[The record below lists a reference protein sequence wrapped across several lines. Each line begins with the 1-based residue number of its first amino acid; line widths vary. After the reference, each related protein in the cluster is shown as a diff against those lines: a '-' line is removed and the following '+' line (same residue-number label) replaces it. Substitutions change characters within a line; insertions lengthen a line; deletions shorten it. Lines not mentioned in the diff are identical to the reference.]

1 MAQPSNA
8 PVLIKPSQIDSL
20 PFLQAEAKEQYKL
33 GLANLWQQYENNP
46 EGSAARQAAYDKI
59 KTASTKLLSQLAQRN
74 RPQSAGQ
81 PRPGSQQAGASQQQ
95 AGQNQMTPQQM
106 QAAAQARAQQQQQQQ
121 QQQGGGGQAGQAG
134 QVRQGQLKLSSQAQA
149 ELDSVQLAIPQ
160 EQQPRWRQQAFALL
174 AKRDQIFAQA
184 TRLQQGMKQ
193 LQSSGQPVPQQTQM
207 QFAEAKKAA
216 EMATRNW
223 RSTKLQGE
231 GKTEEQIKQILAQED
246 QQRQLQQQQRMAN
259 QQGVN
264 QQQQSQMQQQAPQQ
278 STADSKPPAQDQ
290 QPAAS
295 PSPAQPQTG
304 FQQQNAQNQQ
314 GTPVQNQQQ
323 QQQQPPSTQ
332 PQQQTPQ
339 TATQPQ
345 PSQAFQQPQ
354 QGMPQPQRPH
364 VNTQMPSQMGQQQQS
379 MPQTANQQNPQR
391 PQVLN
396 HQQAMSQAA
405 ATYQQKNNQGPQQ
418 GQQPAPMPNGLPFS
432 GNQPASATQQNTP
445 TYPNLATTQQQ
456 SATTKFPI
464 PKQLQLDPRSQGP
477 VAGPPSRPTLNNAG
491 PMYHPGIQRAPPYTL
506 EGEGDRVLSKRK
518 LDELVRQVTGSAPAS
533 SSDSE
538 SSSVLNPDVE
548 ECILEMTDNFVDEVI
563 TSACRLAKLRPG
575 QTLDLRDIQIT
586 LERNYGIRVP
596 GYSLDEVRTV
606 KKFQPAPGWTT
617 KMQAVQTGKIVNNK
631 DS

>member
-1 MAQPSNA
+1 MAQPSQT
-8 PVLIKPSQIDSL
+8 PLIKPSQIDQL
-20 PFLQAEAKEQYKL
+20 PFLQADAKEQYKN

-46 EGSAARQAAYDKI
+46 EGSPARQAAHEKI
-59 KTASTKLLSQLAQRN
+59 KTASTKLLSQLANRN

-95 AGQNQMTPQQM
+95 GGQNQMTPQQM
-106 QAAAQARAQQQQQQQ
+106 QAAAQARAAQQQQQ
-121 QQQGGGGQAGQAG
+121 QQQGGGGQPGQ
-134 QVRQGQLKLSSQAQA
+134 QGQMRQCPIKLSPQAQT

-160 EQQPRWRQQAFALL
+160 EQQPRWRQQAFAVL

-193 LQSSGQPVPQQTQM
+193 MQSSGQQVPQQTQI

-223 RSTKLQGE
+223 RSTKLHGE

-246 QQRQLQQQQRMAN
+246 QQRQLQQQQRMGN

-264 QQQQSQMQQQAPQQ
+264 HQQQSQMQQQAPQQ
-278 STADSKPPAQDQ
+278 STADSKAPAQDQ
-290 QPAAS
+290 QTAAS

-304 FQQQNAQNQQ
+304 FQQQSAQSRQ
-314 GTPVQNQQQ
+314 GTPIQNQQQ
-323 QQQQPPSTQ
+323 QQPPTTQ

-345 PSQAFQQPQ
+345 PPQAFPQAQ
-354 QGMPQPQRPH
+354 QGMQQPQRPQI
-364 VNTQMPSQMGQQQQS
+364 NTQMSSQMGQQQQS
-379 MPQTANQQNPQR
+379 MPQSANQQNPQR

-405 ATYQQKNNQGPQQ
+405 ATYQQQNNQGPQQ

-477 VAGPPSRPTLNNAG
+477 VPGPPSRPTLNNAG
-491 PMYHPGIQRAPPYTL
+491 AMYNPGIQRAPPYTL

-518 LDELVRQVTGSAPAS
+518 LDELVRQVTGSAPA

-586 LERNYGIRVP
+586 LERNYGIRIP

-606 KKFQPAPGWTT
+606 KKFQPAAGWTT

-631 DS
+631 DA